1 MPDGDYE
8 DPPPSDNE
16 EPEEEEDVYEE
27 QVNEEGPG
35 ALDEGFGAAGHGD
48 HGLVIGANGE
58 VVATPG
64 RRVENGMT
72 ILFND
77 KINNVDY
84 RTTDKY
90 MTRFERTRLLG
101 TRAHHI
107 SENAPI
113 MVDRGDLTD
122 PHEIAEKEMRAGKIP
137 LTIRRILPC
146 GTLAEDWDVDELLQR
161 ERLIMNPR
169 DTEILDSAASAP
181 RGVPVPAGQPAA
193 VVEVSVQV

>member
-27 QVNEEGPG
+27 HLNEEGSG
-35 ALDEGFGAAGHGD
+35 ADGHGD

-58 VVATPG
+58 LVATPG

-90 MTRFERTRLLG
+90 MSRFERARLLG
-101 TRAHHI
+101 TRAMHI
-107 SENAPI
+107 AEGAPL

-169 DTEILDSAASAP
+169 NTEILDSAASAP

-193 VVEVSVQV
+193 VVEVSV

>member
-27 QVNEEGPG
+27 QLQEEGPAALGEGSG
-35 ALDEGFGAAGHGD
+35 ADGHGD

-58 VVATPG
+58 VLATPG

-72 ILFND
+72 ILFKD
-77 KINNVDY
+77 KINNVDD
-84 RTTDKY
+84 RTTDNY
-90 MTRFERTRLLG
+90 MSRFERARLLG
-101 TRAHHI
+101 TRAMHI
-107 SENAPI
+107 AEGAPL

-169 DTEILDSAASAP
+169 DKEILDTASSAP
-181 RGVPVPAGQPAA
+181 RGVPVPAGQPTA
-193 VVEVSVQV
+193 VVEVSM